1 MYRGRLR
8 SLISDKVLEELF
20 CDAGLGDG
28 FIACELSDIYSVPIS
43 RQNVA
48 YWRKAWEA
56 RSPNA
61 KVNKF
66 NKAKANRE
74 IKEDVKVRAPSEK
87 DWQAVGKADVDK
99 VHDWIVVIPDLHIPY
114 HHQDAFKFIESLIE
128 DAPKGATIV
137 NLGDEVDNHAISFHD
152 ADPNLDSAGA
162 ELVKSRRA
170 VAELHKIV
178 PSMLLCH
185 SNHGSLHYR
194 RAKAHGIP
202 VEFLRTYREVLF
214 PNGGGDNWEWAYSH
228 TLKTKLGEVLFKHQC
243 TGDPRN
249 AAAHEGVNLVVGHH
263 HGRFDLSYGASKQR
277 LYWGAT
283 AGCLL
288 DRESLAFAY
297 GRESAYKP
305 ILGAMV
311 IVEGVPFHIP
321 MVLNKHGRW
330 EGVGK
335 IEEE

>member
-1 MYRGRLR
+1 MYRGKLR
-8 SLISDKVLEELF
+8 SLVDDKLLEDMFER
-20 CDAGLGDG
+20 
-28 FIACELSDIYSVPIS
+28 ELSAAVIASSLSDRYETSVT
-43 RQNVA
+43 RQNVT
-48 YWRKAWEA
+48 YWRLQWKA

-61 KVNKF
+61 KVHKF
-66 NKAKANRE
+66 NKAKADRE

-87 DWQAVGKADVDK
+87 DWQAVGKVDEEK
-99 VHDWIVVIPDLHIPY
+99 VHDYIIVIPDLHMPY
-114 HHQDAFKFIESLIE
+114 HHQDAFVFIKSIV
-128 DAPKGATIV
+128 DVAPSDATIV

-162 ELVKSRRA
+162 ELVKSRKA
-170 VAELHKIV
+170 IEELHRIV
-178 PSMLLCH
+178 PRQLLCH

-214 PNGGGDNWEWAYSH
+214 PDGGGAQWEWAYSH
-228 TLKTKLGEVLFKHQC
+228 TLKTALGDVLFKHQC
-243 TGDPRN
+243 AGDPRN
-249 AAAHEGVNLVVGHH
+249 AAAHEGTNLVVGHN

-297 GRESAYKP
+297 GRECAHKP
-305 ILGAMV
+305 ILGAMI

-321 MVLNKHGRW
+321 MVLNEDGRW
-330 EGVGK
+330 
-335 IEEE
+335 IEAVE

>member
-8 SLISDKVLEELF
+8 GLVDDRLLEEGFLTGYSDKYLADILT
-20 CDAGLGDG
+20 DAYD
-28 FIACELSDIYSVPIS
+28 VPIA

-48 YWRKAWEA
+48 YWRKQWEA

-66 NKAKANRE
+66 NKAKANRD
-74 IKEDVKVRAPSEK
+74 IKSEVKVRAPSTK
-87 DWQAVGKADVDK
+87 DWQAVGRTDAEK
-99 VHDWIVVIPDLHIPY
+99 VHDYIVVIPDLHTPY
-114 HHQDAFKFIESLIE
+114 HHQDAMAFIKCVVGEAPE
-128 DAPKGATIV
+128 DATVI

-162 ELVKSRRA
+162 ELVKSRA
-170 VAELHKIV
+170 VLEELHSIV
-178 PSMLLCH
+178 PRQLLCH

-214 PNGGGDNWEWAYSH
+214 PDGGGEQWEWAYSY
-228 TLKTKLGEVLFKHQC
+228 TLLTALGSVLFKHQC
-243 TGDPRN
+243 AGDPKN
-249 AAAHEGVNLVVGHH
+249 AAAHEGTNLVVGHN

-283 AGCLL
+283 AGCLI
-288 DRESLAFAY
+288 DRESMAFAY
-297 GRESAYKP
+297 GRETPNKP
-305 ILGAMV
+305 ILGMLV
-311 IVEGVPFHIP
+311 IVEGIPHHIP
-321 MVLNKHGRW
+321 MVLDMDGRW
-330 EGVGK
+330 IGRDIG
-335 IEEE
+335 

>member
-1 MYRGRLR
+1 MYRGKLR
-8 SLISDKVLEELF
+8 GLVDDTLLDRNF
-20 CDAGLGDG
+20 DAGHSDVY
-28 FIACELSDIYSVPIS
+28 IADVLVDKYDVKFT

-48 YWRKAWEA
+48 YWRKQWEA

-74 IKEDVKVRAPSEK
+74 IKKEVKVRKPDPS
-87 DWQAVGKADVDK
+87 DWQAKGRVDESK
-99 VHDWIVVIPDLHIPY
+99 VHRYIVVVPDLHIPY
-114 HHQDAFKFIESLIE
+114 HHPDAFEFIKSII
-128 DAPKGATIV
+128 DKAPEEYAVV

-152 ADPNLDSAGA
+152 ADPNLDSAGQ
-162 ELVKSRRA
+162 ELFRSREA
-170 VAELHKIV
+170 LLTLHSIV
-178 PSMLLCH
+178 PDQFLCH

-202 VEFLRTYREVLF
+202 VEYLRTYREVLF
-214 PNGGGDNWEWAYSH
+214 PSGEGGGWEWAYSH
-228 TLKTKLGEVLFKHQC
+228 TLHTPLGPVIFKHQVA
-243 TGDPRN
+243 GDPRV
-249 AAAHEGVNLVVGHH
+249 AAAHEGCNLVVGHN

-297 GRESAYKP
+297 GRETVNKP
-305 ILGAMV
+305 ILGMMV
-311 IVEGVPFHIP
+311 IVDGVPFHMP
-321 MVLNKHGRW
+321 MVLDRCGRW
-330 EGVGK
+330 IGRTNE
-335 IEEE
+335 